1 MSRIAVYR
9 TERELRSYRRKI
21 RRQKEIRRNL
31 ILMIATILVLVLFA
45 VSFHSITAFA
55 SNNTED
61 VSYKYFK
68 SIQVEKGDSLWSIAD
83 EYADSVHYD
92 SKKDYI
98 SEVKKMNKLMD
109 DTIVSG
115 QYLIIPYYSTVFIQ

>member
-1 MSRIAVYR
+1 MFGIITIHTEQMFRTSIEQRMGDFMSRIAVYR

-31 ILMIATILVLVLFA
+31 ILLVAAVLALMLFA

-68 SIQVEKGDSLWSIAD
+68 SIQSL
-83 EYADSVHYD
+83 
-92 SKKDYI
+92 KKR
-98 SEVKKMNKLMD
+98 VTHVMCW
-109 DTIVSG
+109 T
-115 QYLIIPYYSTVFIQ
+115 FC